1 MNRRTLL
8 KVLGAG
14 GCGAAVVVAGR
25 SLFRPPAGRPSLPEP
40 AGSARPFGFFDV
52 DSRELNKAGNA
63 LGFRP
68 RVEPLVDRLKRL
80 YALAEQRSAPLV
92 FTTCCSGRVLGP
104 DSLAEVLFVPL
115 DAAQREWA
123 ERLGEHRLFC
133 VQKKTYTPDTQLNFS
148 CRAYDMFQDNGNAAR
163 LVQALNVGE
172 WIVFGNGFD
181 LCINSAVHGLLAAGQ
196 KVCLLSDVWVTASRG
211 YYVSTPRGQ
220 MECGTPQNQARI
232 LAEFRQLGVRM
243 ATLEEFLASVARS
256 PA

>member
-1 MNRRTLL
+1 MNRRSVL

-14 GCGAAVVVAGR
+14 GCGAAAVVAAR
-25 SLFRPPAGRPSLPEP
+25 SLLWPAISRPSTPEA
-40 AGSARPFGFFDV
+40 AGSARPFGLFDV

-68 RVEPLVDRLKRL
+68 RVEPLLDRLKRL
-80 YALAEQRSAPLV
+80 YALAEEHSAPLV
-92 FTTCCSGRVLGP
+92 FTTCCSGRMLRP

-163 LVQALNVGE
+163 LVQALNVDE

-181 LCINSAVHGLLAAGQ
+181 LCINSAVHGLLAARQ
-196 KVCLLSDVWVTASRG
+196 KVCLLSDVWATASRG
-211 YYVSTPRGQ
+211 YYVSTPHGQ
-220 MECGTPQNQARI
+220 MECGTPENQARI

-243 ATLEEFLASVARS
+243 ATLEEFLASVS
-256 PA
+256 